1 MKLLSL
7 LAVGCVSGVAVGQGP
22 TPTPAPMTD
31 AELKDYIR
39 QNYTKTEYRIPMRDG
54 TKLFTNVYAPKD
66 DSKTH
71 PMLLVRTPYSVGP
84 YGADNYADR
93 LRPGQAFVKAGYIF
107 VNQDVRGR
115 WNSEGEFVNMRP
127 YKPKKGP
134 KEFDETS
141 DTYDTVEWLLKNVP
155 NHNGKVGQTG
165 ISYPG
170 FYTVCGMIDA
180 HPAMVAVSP
189 QAPVTDWFVGDDF
202 HHNGC
207 LFLPHCFN
215 FMANFGKPRPEPTT
229 KSPYL
234 RFDHET
240 PDGYQFFLDLG
251 PVSNAD
257 KKYYKGEVAFWNE
270 VMAHPNRDEFWK
282 SKNIRQHIKNIKP
295 AVMTVGGWFDAENLF
310 GALETFKAV
319 ERTGVPKGGNTLV
332 MGPWSHGQWSRGAGT
347 ELGDLRFHVKTGE
360 YFRDKLELP
369 FFEHHLKGVGDLK
382 LPKAVVFEMGT
393 NRWRKFDTWPPKES
407 KPTDLYLTGGR
418 LLDSLKPM
426 KYTPDEFVSDPAKPV
441 PHRSDI
447 QINMTGD
454 YMTTDQ
460 RHCARRPDVLVYT
473 GEALKEDVT
482 VAGTIEVELHVS
494 TTGTDAD
501 WVVKLIDVYPADFP
515 DPDPNP
521 QGVKM
526 GGYQQLVRGEPFRGK
541 FRNGFD
547 KPEPFKPGEVAV
559 VKFAMPDTL
568 HTFRAGHRI
577 MVQVHSTWFPLMDRN
592 PQKYCDINTAKLEDF
607 TKQTHKVHAPSKV
620 TVRVMTK

>member
-1 MKLLSL
+1 MKLLLPFL
-7 LAVGCVSGVAVGQGP
+7 LLIGFSGVAAGQ
-22 TPTPAPMTD
+22 ARMND
-31 AELKDYIR
+31 AELKDHIK

-54 TKLFTNVYAPKD
+54 TKLFTTVYAPKD
-66 DSKTH
+66 DTKTY
-71 PMLLVRTPYSVGP
+71 PVLLVRTPYSVGP
-84 YGADNYADR
+84 YGADKYPDR
-93 LRPGQAFVKAGYIF
+93 LRPSQGFVKAGYIF
-107 VNQDVRGR
+107 VYQDVRGR
-115 WNSEGEFVNMRP
+115 WMSEGEFVNMRP

-141 DTYDTVEWLLKNVP
+141 DTYDTIEWLLKNVR

-180 HPAMVAVSP
+180 HPALAAASP

-229 KSPYL
+229 KYPYL
-234 RFDHET
+234 KFEHET
-240 PDGYQFFLDLG
+240 PDGYQFFLDMG

-257 KKYYKGEVAFWNE
+257 KKYYKGEVKFWNE

-282 SKNIRQHIKNIKP
+282 SRNIRQHIKNIKP

-319 ERTGVPKGGNTLV
+319 ERTGAPKGGNTLV
-332 MGPWSHGQWSRGAGT
+332 MGPWDHGGWSRGSGT
-347 ELGDLRFHVKTGE
+347 ELGDLKFHVKTAE
-360 YFRDKLELP
+360 YYRDNIELP
-369 FFEHHLKGVGDLK
+369 FFEHHLKGVGDPK
-382 LPKAVVFEMGT
+382 LPKAVVFETGR
-393 NRWRKFDTWPPKES
+393 NQWRKFDAWPPKES
-407 KPTDLYLTGGR
+407 KPTALYMTGGR
-418 LLDSLKPM
+418 LTESLKPAE
-426 KYTPDEFVSDPAKPV
+426 YAPDEFVSDPAKPV

-473 GEALKEDVT
+473 GEVLTSDVT
-482 VAGTIEVELHVS
+482 IAGAIEVELHVS

-501 WVVKLIDVYPADFP
+501 WVVKLIDVYPNDFP

-521 QGVKM
+521 KGVKM

-547 KPEPFKPGEVAV
+547 KPEPFKPGEVAT
-559 VKFAMPDTL
+559 VKFTMPDTL

-577 MVQVHSTWFPLMDRN
+577 MAQVHSTWFPLVDRN
-592 PQKYCDINTAKLEDF
+592 PQKYCDINTAKPEDF
-607 TKQTHKVHAPSKV
+607 TKQTHKVHSPSAV
-620 TVRVMTK
+620 TVRVLGK